1 MRFNQGIWQN
11 LIWVGRKGSHDGYRS
26 IKAHQAQGQG
36 PVRIAPS
43 SSSHNT
49 PRSWRLRLT
58 CLWRGPALA
67 FARHLE
73 SGYEKTRLYLKEVR
87 EDKDKTEG
95 LPSAVDL
102 KSSNKLRANVKNPR
116 RKVWPSLVHRHT
128 HELKEDLD
136 ERSVSV
142 SESHSSSFLLLS

>member
-1 MRFNQGIWQN
+1 MP
-11 LIWVGRKGSHDGYRS
+11 L
-26 IKAHQAQGQG
+26 HQS
-36 PVRIAPS
+36 PPS
-43 SSSHNT
+43 TRARTCTYQPLRSHNT
-49 PRSWRLRLT
+49 PCSWRLRLT
-58 CLWRGPALA
+58 CLARPALET

-102 KSSNKLRANVKNPR
+102 KSSNKLRANVKNPQ

-128 HELKEDLD
+128 HTSSKKTWMSEASPSLNLTLPLFFFY
-136 ERSVSV
+136 RRVSGARGA
-142 SESHSSSFLLLS
+142 S